1 MELLKLSKF
10 KLQLRALVTEVRELR
25 EREQSSTEQLNLL
38 IQKQKQTE
46 EEFGRKLTELQ
57 AELALS
63 NELRQKLE
71 RKVSYLQSDNALL
84 ENKQKELKGTIN
96 NLLQSRESFVK
107 VYEDST
113 FEMKQSIQTSDRKVT
128 ILSQKINAH
137 ILLFDSIEKEA
148 FSVKQVLDN
157 VQHLVSEKEG
167 IVAGLKSKMDKLS
180 SYEKVFVEKIS
191 DLESKLRNDEN
202 ELRRK
207 EKVISQL
214 EAQLEEAKISNNF
227 QPQMEEFQKTLSTKD
242 VIIQNLLT
250 EKKALQSELRSL
262 GIILQKIQDTVTN
275 MNEEDRRAFS
285 SVLGGQKE
293 CTEIQEKENIRI
305 EDAYQNSGENS
316 PSKAGEGGSEENT
329 ASVCEEHD
337 SVNKRLQGN
346 NNMESCISEFSCS
359 SPQPTY
365 SEPQSTPN
373 VVSIAVTEAKD
384 NCTTLVYHQNFESS
398 TTQAETSNDPVSRIR
413 GCATVF

>member
-38 IQKQKQTE
+38 IQKQKQIE

-137 ILLFDSIEKEA
+137 LLLFDSIEKEA

-214 EAQLEEAKISNNF
+214 EAQLEEAKISNF

-250 EKKALQSELRSL
+250 EKKALQLELRSL

-293 CTEIQEKENIRI
+293 CTEIKEKENIRI
-305 EDAYQNSGENS
+305 EDAYQNTGENS

-329 ASVCEEHD
+329 ASVYKEHD

-346 NNMESCISEFSCS
+346 NNMECCISE
-359 SPQPTY
+359 PTY

>member
-38 IQKQKQTE
+38 IQKQKQIE

-107 VYEDST
+107 VYE
-113 FEMKQSIQTSDRKVT
+113 
-128 ILSQKINAH
+128 
-137 ILLFDSIEKEA
+137 
-148 FSVKQVLDN
+148 
-157 VQHLVSEKEG
+157 
-167 IVAGLKSKMDKLS
+167 
-180 SYEKVFVEKIS
+180 
-191 DLESKLRNDEN
+191 
-202 ELRRK
+202 
-207 EKVISQL
+207 
-214 EAQLEEAKISNNF
+214 
-227 QPQMEEFQKTLSTKD
+227 
-242 VIIQNLLT
+242 
-250 EKKALQSELRSL
+250 
-262 GIILQKIQDTVTN
+262 
-275 MNEEDRRAFS
+275 
-285 SVLGGQKE
+285 
-293 CTEIQEKENIRI
+293 
-305 EDAYQNSGENS
+305 
-316 PSKAGEGGSEENT
+316 
-329 ASVCEEHD
+329 
-337 SVNKRLQGN
+337 
-346 NNMESCISEFSCS
+346 
-359 SPQPTY
+359 PTY

-398 TTQAETSNDPVSRIR
+398 TTQAETSTDP
-413 GCATVF
+413 G

>member
-25 EREQSSTEQLNLL
+25 
-38 IQKQKQTE
+38 KQKQIE

-71 RKVSYLQSDNALL
+71 RKGAVVSPTNPNMTVSYLQSDNALL

-113 FEMKQSIQTSDRKVT
+113 FEMKQSIQTSDR
-128 ILSQKINAH
+128 
-137 ILLFDSIEKEA
+137 
-148 FSVKQVLDN
+148 
-157 VQHLVSEKEG
+157 KEG

-214 EAQLEEAKISNNF
+214 EAQLEEAKIKNTINKGCDHT
-227 QPQMEEFQKTLSTKD
+227 EFTDREKD
-242 VIIQNLLT
+242 GQ
-250 EKKALQSELRSL
+250 ALQLELRSL

-275 MNEEDRRAFS
+275 MNEEHSPLFWEAKKN
-285 SVLGGQKE
+285 VQKLKKRKISDMG
-293 CTEIQEKENIRI
+293 CQTLI
-305 EDAYQNSGENS
+305 EDAYQNTGENS

-329 ASVCEEHD
+329 ASVYKEHD

-346 NNMESCISEFSCS
+346 NNMECCISEFSCS

-384 NCTTLVYHQNFESS
+384 NCTTLFL
-398 TTQAETSNDPVSRIR
+398 
-413 GCATVF
+413 G

>member
-38 IQKQKQTE
+38 IQKQKQIE

-71 RKVSYLQSDNALL
+71 RK
-84 ENKQKELKGTIN
+84 
-96 NLLQSRESFVK
+96 
-107 VYEDST
+107 DST

-137 ILLFDSIEKEA
+137 LLLFDSIEKEA

-214 EAQLEEAKISNNF
+214 EAQLEEAKISNF

-250 EKKALQSELRSL
+250 EKKALQLELRSL

-293 CTEIQEKENIRI
+293 CTEIKEKENIRI
-305 EDAYQNSGENS
+305 EDAYQNTGENS

-329 ASVCEEHD
+329 ASVYKEHD

-346 NNMESCISEFSCS
+346 NNMECCISEFSCS

>member
-38 IQKQKQTE
+38 IQKQKQIE

-137 ILLFDSIEKEA
+137 LLLFDSIEKEA

-157 VQHLVSEKEG
+157 VQHL
-167 IVAGLKSKMDKLS
+167 
-180 SYEKVFVEKIS
+180 
-191 DLESKLRNDEN
+191 
-202 ELRRK
+202 
-207 EKVISQL
+207 
-214 EAQLEEAKISNNF
+214 
-227 QPQMEEFQKTLSTKD
+227 
-242 VIIQNLLT
+242 
-250 EKKALQSELRSL
+250 ALQLELRSL

-293 CTEIQEKENIRI
+293 CTEIKEKENIRI

-329 ASVCEEHD
+329 ASVCKEHD

-346 NNMESCISEFSCS
+346 NNMECCISEFSCS

-398 TTQAETSNDPVSRIR
+398 TTQAETSTDP
-413 GCATVF
+413 G

>member
-1 MELLKLSKF
+1 M
-10 KLQLRALVTEVRELR
+10 
-25 EREQSSTEQLNLL
+25 
-38 IQKQKQTE
+38 
-46 EEFGRKLTELQ
+46 Q

-71 RKVSYLQSDNALL
+71 RKVSYLQSDNALH

-137 ILLFDSIEKEA
+137 LLLFDSIEKEA

-157 VQHLVSEKEG
+157 VQRLVSEKEG

-275 MNEEDRRAFS
+275 MNEEDGRAFS

-293 CTEIQEKENIRI
+293 CTEIKEKENIRI

-329 ASVCEEHD
+329 ASVCE
-337 SVNKRLQGN
+337 
-346 NNMESCISEFSCS
+346 
-359 SPQPTY
+359 
-365 SEPQSTPN
+365 
-373 VVSIAVTEAKD
+373 
-384 NCTTLVYHQNFESS
+384 
-398 TTQAETSNDPVSRIR
+398 
-413 GCATVF
+413 

>member
-1 MELLKLSKF
+1 M
-10 KLQLRALVTEVRELR
+10 T
-25 EREQSSTEQLNLL
+25 
-38 IQKQKQTE
+38 
-46 EEFGRKLTELQ
+46 
-57 AELALS
+57 
-63 NELRQKLE
+63 
-71 RKVSYLQSDNALL
+71 VSYLQSDNALL

-137 ILLFDSIEKEA
+137 LLLFDSIEKEA

-207 EKVISQL
+207 EK
-214 EAQLEEAKISNNF
+214 
-227 QPQMEEFQKTLSTKD
+227 PYFQKTLSTKD

-250 EKKALQSELRSL
+250 EKKALQLELRSL

-293 CTEIQEKENIRI
+293 CTEIKEKENIRI

-329 ASVCEEHD
+329 ASVCKEHD

-346 NNMESCISEFSCS
+346 NNMESCISEASGFFSC
-359 SPQPTY
+359 
-365 SEPQSTPN
+365 
-373 VVSIAVTEAKD
+373 
-384 NCTTLVYHQNFESS
+384 F
-398 TTQAETSNDPVSRIR
+398 
-413 GCATVF
+413 